1 MKRGGTDVERGEGRG
16 SGSCE
21 GGRGTRVVVKV
32 EEWID
37 RMSASLGVSRR
48 KTELIFTALS

>member
-1 MKRGGTDVERGEGRG
+1 MGQKREERGERTRDEKGGTDVERGEGRG

-21 GGRGTRVVVKV
+21 GGRGTRVVVRV

-37 RMSASLGVSRR
+37 RMSA
-48 KTELIFTALS
+48 